1 MVNRGYF
8 SLYIYIYID
17 FSFLFTNP
25 YPLSFRSKKRGGVFK
40 CFFLFLGQQQPLT
53 SIVDDFWMLQD
64 FTETVNNSHN
74 AIVTQS
80 CFMTPFC
87 LRSLVLSFLYSG
99 LSVRFSGLFKNIKI
113 REREERKGSFLLTL
127 QHLAATCPYISTH
140 M

>member
-1 MVNRGYF
+1 M
-8 SLYIYIYID
+8 
-17 FSFLFTNP
+17 
-25 YPLSFRSKKRGGVFK
+25 
-40 CFFLFLGQQQPLT
+40 FFLFLGQQQPLT